1 MRLLLITLSTALAMI
16 APGLVQA
23 EQLALPTDPV
33 ILTISGNIA
42 NTNIGDTAEF
52 DLAMIDALEQRT
64 TTTETPWYDD
74 ARSFSG
80 PLVSALFDAV
90 GAQGTVVT
98 VTALNDYS
106 AEIPMSDF
114 LDYPVIFATRLDGE
128 TLSVRDM
135 GPLFLIYPFDVAP
148 DLYNEVYF
156 SRSVWQITSITVH

>member
-33 ILTISGNIA
+33 ILTIRGNIA

-52 DLAMIDALEQRT
+52 DLAMIDALEQHT

-148 DLYNEVYF
+148 GLYNEVYF